1 MHICDL
7 STGEAEMAGLGL
19 LASHPGLLGKFKERE
34 GALLQK
40 NKTKKV
46 IASEEWQTLEVV
58 LWCTCVYIHI
68 HNKYINKCYK

>member
-40 NKTKKV
+40 TKQKKLLLLRNGRHSGV
-46 IASEEWQTLEVV
+46 RV
-58 LWCTCVYIHI
+58 CTYI
-68 HNKYINKCYK
+68 YTINT

>member
-7 STGEAEMAGLGL
+7 STGETEMAGLGL

-40 NKTKKV
+40 TKQKKLLLLRNGRHLRLSSGV
-46 IASEEWQTLEVV
+46 RV
-58 LWCTCVYIHI
+58 CTYI
-68 HNKYINKCYK
+68 YTINT